1 MMFCTNCEYPITRRE
16 LDARKCNN
24 CGKDPAAD
32 VRRSEDDGASKVEA
46 QTLAEREKGNG
57 KDHGELRKADHE
69 CDR

>member
-24 CGKDPAAD
+24 GGKDPGAD
-32 VRRSEDDGASKVEA
+32 VRPSEGDVKGASKVEA

-57 KDHGELRKADHE
+57 KDHGGL
-69 CDR
+69 

>member
-32 VRRSEDDGASKVEA
+32 VRRSEDDVKGASKVEA
-46 QTLAEREKGNG
+46 QTLAERENGYG
-57 KDHGELRKADHE
+57 KDHSRL
-69 CDR
+69 